1 MREERS
7 AFSPQQLL
15 YGMSPNLPWNAFNEL
30 DSYIQHIGFFLGF
43 WKHKCF
49 QVHPQNITLETAAVS
64 FLSHDGVSVDGGGF
78 WAVYDEYK

>member
-1 MREERS
+1 M
-7 AFSPQQLL
+7 LL
-15 YGMSPNLPWNAFNEL
+15 MNWTAIYNTLV
-30 DSYIQHIGFFLGF
+30 FFLGF